1 MSEFDAGRVVSADGS
16 EARTETGAGSRTGT
30 STGTGFRIETD
41 ALGDVAVP
49 SGAYWGAHTAR
60 ALENFRVSG
69 VPVSVHPH
77 LVRALAQVKH
87 AAALANGEIGVLEP
101 HKVRAVAA
109 ACRAVAEGRHHDQF
123 AVDVVQGG
131 AGTSTNMNT
140 NEVIAN
146 LALEHLGHP
155 RGRYEHL
162 DPLDDV
168 NRCQSTN
175 DTYPTALRIA
185 ISASLSELSTELT
198 LLAAEFAAK
207 GEEFATVVKVGRTQL
222 QDAVPMTLG
231 REFAAFGV
239 TLTEDV
245 ARIGETLPL
254 LAETSLGA
262 TAIGTGIA
270 AEPGYAAA
278 VVRHL
283 RALTGLDVT
292 PAADLVEA
300 TSDTGV
306 FLLVSGVVKRTAV
319 KLSKVCS
326 DLRLLASG
334 PRAGLAEIGLPPRQA
349 GSSVMPGKVNPV
361 IPEMVNQIAFATVG
375 ADVAITMAADNG
387 QLQLNAF
394 EPLIG
399 HLLLQHIVWLARGC
413 SALRT
418 LCVAGVTA
426 NREHLARGAAHAVGA
441 ATALAPHIGHEAAA
455 EVARQASRT
464 GTDPIE
470 VAVAR
475 GLLER
480 ETALRI
486 MAAAAAG

>member
-1 MSEFDAGRVVSADGS
+1 MRDFEAASDAGHPASDGP
-16 EARTETGAGSRTGT
+16 RT
-30 STGTGFRIETD
+30 RIESD
-41 ALGDVAVP
+41 ALGDVRVP
-49 SGAYWGAHTAR
+49 AQAYWGAHTAR
-60 ALENFRVSG
+60 ALDNFRVSG
-69 VPVSVHPH
+69 VPVGAHSH

-101 HKVRAVAA
+101 HKVRAIAA
-109 ACRAVAEGRHHDQF
+109 ACRAVAEGRHHEQF
-123 AVDVVQGG
+123 CVDVIQGG

-146 LALEHLGHP
+146 LALEHLGHA
-155 RGRYEHL
+155 RGSYEHL

-185 ISASLSELSTELT
+185 ISTALGELCAELT
-198 LLAAEFAAK
+198 SLAAEFAAK
-207 GEEFATVVKVGRTQL
+207 GAEFADVVKVGRTQL

-231 REFAAFGV
+231 REFGAFGV
-239 TLTEDV
+239 TLAEDV
-245 ARIGETLPL
+245 DRIRETLPL
-254 LAETSLGA
+254 LAETNLGA
-262 TAIGTGIA
+262 TAVGTGIA

-278 VVRHL
+278 AVRHL

-300 TSDTGV
+300 TSDTGA
-306 FLLVSGVVKRTAV
+306 FLLVSGVLKRTAV

-334 PRAGLAEIGLPPRQA
+334 PRAGLAEICLPARQA

-375 ADVAITMAADNG
+375 ADVAVTMAADNG

-399 HLLLQHIVWLARGC
+399 HLLLQHIGWLTHGC

-418 LCVAGVTA
+418 LCVAGITA
-426 NREHLARGAAHAVGA
+426 DRERLAHGAAGAVGA
-441 ATALAPHIGHEAAA
+441 VTALAARIGHEAAT
-455 EVARQASRT
+455 EVARDASRT
-464 GTDPIE
+464 GADVVDVVVE
-470 VAVAR
+470 R
-475 GLLER
+475 GLLDR
-480 ETALRI
+480 ESALRLI
-486 MAAAAAG
+486 AAAG

>member
-1 MSEFDAGRVVSADGS
+1 MSDSDAGS
-16 EARTETGAGSRTGT
+16 GAGSPASAGPPTRVE
-30 STGTGFRIETD
+30 SD
-41 ALGDVAVP
+41 ALGEVHVP
-49 SGAYWGAHTAR
+49 AQAYWGAHTAR
-60 ALENFRVSG
+60 ALDNFRVSG

-101 HKVRAVAA
+101 HKVRAIAA
-109 ACRAVAEGRHHDQF
+109 ACRAVAEGRHHEQF
-123 AVDVVQGG
+123 CVDVIQGG
-131 AGTSTNMNT
+131 AGTSTNMNA

-146 LALEHLGHP
+146 LALERLGHA
-155 RGRYEHL
+155 RGHYEHL

-185 ISASLSELSTELT
+185 VSAALSELSTELT
-198 LLAAEFAAK
+198 LLAAEFTAK
-207 GEEFATVVKVGRTQL
+207 GAEFATVVKVGRTQL

-231 REFAAFGV
+231 REFGAFGV
-239 TLTEDV
+239 TLAEDV
-245 ARIGETLPL
+245 GRIRETLPL
-254 LAETSLGA
+254 LAETNLGA

-270 AEPGYAAA
+270 AAPGYAAA
-278 VVRHL
+278 AVRHL

-306 FLLVSGVVKRTAV
+306 FLLVSGVLKRTAV

-334 PRAGLAEIGLPPRQA
+334 PRAGLAEISLPPRQA

-375 ADVAITMAADNG
+375 ADVAVTMAADNG

-399 HLLLQHIVWLARGC
+399 HLLLQHIVWLTHGC

-418 LCVAGVTA
+418 LCVVGITA
-426 NREHLARGAAHAVGA
+426 DRERLARGGAGAVGA
-441 ATALAPHIGHEAAA
+441 VTALAARIGHEAAT
-455 EVARQASRT
+455 EVARDASRT
-464 GTDPIE
+464 GAD
-470 VAVAR
+470 VVDVVVRR
-475 GLLER
+475 GLLDR
-480 ETALRI
+480 ESALRLI
-486 MAAAAAG
+486 AAAG

>member
-1 MSEFDAGRVVSADGS
+1 MSESQGARAARSGTRTRVES
-16 EARTETGAGSRTGT
+16 
-30 STGTGFRIETD
+30 D
-41 ALGDVAVP
+41 ALGEMAVP
-49 SGAYWGAHTAR
+49 AQAYWGVHTAR

-87 AAALANGEIGVLEP
+87 AAALANGEIGVLQP
-101 HKVRAVAA
+101 HKVRAIAA
-109 ACRAVAEGRHHDQF
+109 ACRAVAEGRHHEQF
-123 AVDVVQGG
+123 CVDVVQGG
-131 AGTSTNMNT
+131 AGTSTNMNA

-146 LALEHLGHP
+146 LALEHLGHA
-155 RGRYEHL
+155 RGSYEHL

-175 DTYPTALRIA
+175 DAYPTALRLA
-185 ISASLSELSTELT
+185 ISAALSELSTELGM
-198 LLAAEFAAK
+198 LAAEFAAK
-207 GEEFATVVKVGRTQL
+207 GAEFAHVVKVGRTQL

-231 REFAAFGV
+231 REFTAFAV
-239 TLTEDV
+239 TLAEDV
-245 ARIGETLPL
+245 SRIGETLPL
-254 LAETSLGA
+254 LAETNLGA

-270 AEPGYAAA
+270 AEPGYAEA

-283 RALTGLDVT
+283 QALTGLDVT

-306 FLLVSGVVKRTAV
+306 FLLVSGVLKRAAV

-334 PRAGLAEIGLPPRQA
+334 PRAGLAEINLPPRQA

-361 IPEMVNQIAFATVG
+361 IPEMVNQIAFATAG
-375 ADVAITMAADNG
+375 ADVAVTMAADNG

-399 HLLLQHIVWLARGC
+399 HLLLQHIVWLTHGC

-418 LCVAGVTA
+418 LCVAGITA
-426 NREHLARGAAHAVGA
+426 NAEQLSRGAAGAVGA
-441 ATALAPHIGHEAAA
+441 VTALAPRIGHEAAA

-464 GTDPIE
+464 GAE
-470 VAVAR
+470 VVDVVVER
-475 GLLER
+475 GLLDR
-480 ETALRI
+480 ATALRL
-486 MAAAAAG
+486 MAAAAG

>member
-1 MSEFDAGRVVSADGS
+1 MS
-16 EARTETGAGSRTGT
+16 
-30 STGTGFRIETD
+30 GFRVERD
-41 ALGDVAVP
+41 ALGEVRVP
-49 SGAYWGAHTAR
+49 AGAYWGAHTAR

-69 VPVSVHPH
+69 VPVAAHPH
-77 LVRALAQVKH
+77 LVRALALVKH
-87 AAALANGEIGVLEP
+87 AAALANGELGVLAP
-101 HKVRAVAA
+101 HTVEAISA
-109 ACRAVAEGRHHDQF
+109 ACRAIAAGRHHEQF
-123 AVDVVQGG
+123 PVDVVQGG
-131 AGTSTNMNT
+131 AGTSTNMNA

-146 LALEHLGHP
+146 LALEHLGRA
-155 RGRYEHL
+155 RGQYEHL

-185 ISASLSELSTELT
+185 VASALEELRAELT
-198 LLAAEFAAK
+198 LLSRAFAAK
-207 GEEFATVVKVGRTQL
+207 GEEFAAVVKVGRTQL

-239 TLTEDV
+239 TLAEDV
-245 ARIGETLPL
+245 ERIGETLPL

-270 AEPGYAAA
+270 AEPGYAQA

-283 RALTGLDVT
+283 RELTGMALT

-306 FLLVSGVVKRTAV
+306 FLLVSGVLKRTAV

-334 PRAGLAEIGLPPRQA
+334 PRAGLAEINLPARQA

-361 IPEMVNQIAFATVG
+361 IPEMVNQIAFATAG

-399 HLLLQHIVWLARGC
+399 HLLLQHIAWLARGC
-413 SALRT
+413 AALRT
-418 LCVAGVTA
+418 LCVAGITA
-426 NREHLARGAAHAVGA
+426 NEDRLARTADAAVGA
-441 ATALAPHIGHEAAA
+441 VTALAPRIGHEAA
-455 EVARQASRT
+455 S
-464 GTDPIE
+464 
-470 VAVAR
+470 AVAR
-475 GLLER
+475 EALATGAGVLEVVTRRGLLDP
-480 ETALRI
+480 ETARAL
-486 MAAAAAG
+486 MAAAG

>member
-1 MSEFDAGRVVSADGS
+1 MS
-16 EARTETGAGSRTGT
+16 
-30 STGTGFRIETD
+30 GFRLERD
-41 ALGDVAVP
+41 ALGEVRVP
-49 SGAYWGAHTAR
+49 AEAYWGAHTAR

-69 VPVSVHPH
+69 VPVAAHPH
-77 LVRALAQVKH
+77 LVRALARVKH
-87 AAALANGEIGVLEP
+87 AAALANGELGVLP
-101 HKVRAVAA
+101 PAKVAAVAA
-109 ACRAVAEGRHHDQF
+109 ACREIEQGRHHEQF
-123 AVDVVQGG
+123 RVDVVQGG
-131 AGTSTNMNT
+131 AGTSTNMNA

-146 LALEHLGHP
+146 LALEHLGRR
-155 RGRYEHL
+155 RGQYAHL

-185 ISASLSELSTELT
+185 VAAALDELRAELT
-198 LLAAEFAAK
+198 LLSRAFAAK

-239 TLTEDV
+239 TVAEDV
-245 ARIGETLPL
+245 ERIGETLPL

-270 AEPGYAAA
+270 AEPGYAEA

-283 RALTGLDVT
+283 RALTGLPLT

-306 FLLVSGVVKRTAV
+306 FLLVSGVLKRTAV

-334 PRAGLAEIGLPPRQA
+334 PRAGLAEINLPPRQA

-361 IPEMVNQIAFATVG
+361 IPEMVNQIAFATAG

-399 HLLLQHIVWLARGC
+399 HLLLQHIAWLTRGC
-413 SALRT
+413 EALRT
-418 LCVAGVTA
+418 LCVEGITA
-426 NREHLARGAAHAVGA
+426 NEDRLARTADAAVGA
-441 ATALAPHIGHEAAA
+441 VTALAPRIGHEAA
-455 EVARQASRT
+455 S
-464 GTDPIE
+464 
-470 VAVAR
+470 AVAR
-475 GLLER
+475 EALATGAGVLEVVTRRGLLDP
-480 ETALRI
+480 ETARAL
-486 MAAAAAG
+486 MAAAG